1 MRLVVIFLLSALM
14 ASCMSSRILEQWP
27 EEIPEQ
33 RHFRQL
39 YRIDNSN
46 AQVQSEIEYLTW
58 VARFYQGWEL
68 MPMGWDDISQ
78 SVLVD
83 LEPDQY
89 RHIRRQLNR
98 MGSQISGEWAKDNSV
113 RGIDSRMLG
122 LWAAVMQADFS
133 ATYRLEAVEL
143 IAQDVTLLLQGQIA
157 PETIDEYRYS
167 DRLGISLEP

>member
-1 MRLVVIFLLSALM
+1 MRLAVIFLLSALM
-14 ASCMSSRILEQWP
+14 ASCMSGRILEHWP

-33 RHFRQL
+33 GHFRHL
-39 YRIDNSN
+39 YRTDNSN

-68 MPMGWDDISQ
+68 MPMGWDDISE

-83 LEPDQY
+83 LDPDQY
-89 RHIRRQLNR
+89 RHIHRELNR
-98 MGSQISGEWAKDNSV
+98 IGAQISGEWAKDNSV
-113 RGIDSRMLG
+113 RDIDSRMLG

-133 ATYRLEAVEL
+133 AAYRLQAVEL
-143 IAQDVTLLLQGQIA
+143 IAQDVALLLSGTIA
-157 PETIDEYRYS
+157 AESIDEYRYS